1 MTMSDIIEL
10 PSPIV
15 GNGYL
20 LYSCDQ
26 RSPAWHALRARCT
39 ATASDFRV
47 ARAKLKRA
55 SGDKKAGEPT
65 DACLNL
71 ALKKALERIKQRP
84 VGKTFTTWQM
94 ERGVKL
100 EPYARMAHEK
110 RLEKRATASTSLA
123 DLMIEEAGL
132 MTTPD
137 GVFGCSVDG
146 LIGEFGGSEYK
157 CLVGAEK
164 LRNVLI
170 ENDISDYL
178 DQVQGCMWIS
188 GRRWWHFGLYYP
200 DLAAIGLDFHLI
212 EVERDDDYIA
222 DLERDLLSFKRIVD
236 DYEARLRDMGAALLD
251 DQSAALLVES
261 LAPLGAEEEAA

>member
-1 MTMSDIIEL
+1 
-10 PSPIV
+10 
-15 GNGYL
+15 
-20 LYSCDQ
+20 
-26 RSPAWHALRARCT
+26 
-39 ATASDFRV
+39 
-47 ARAKLKRA
+47 
-55 SGDKKAGEPT
+55 
-65 DACLNL
+65 
-71 ALKKALERIKQRP
+71 
-84 VGKTFTTWQM
+84 
-94 ERGVKL
+94 
-100 EPYARMAHEK
+100 
-110 RLEKRATASTSLA
+110 
-123 DLMIEEAGL
+123 MIEEAGF

-137 GVFGCSVDG
+137 GLFGCSVDG
-146 LIGEFGGSEYK
+146 LIGDMGGSEYK

-261 LAPLGAEEEAA
+261 LAPAGAEEEA